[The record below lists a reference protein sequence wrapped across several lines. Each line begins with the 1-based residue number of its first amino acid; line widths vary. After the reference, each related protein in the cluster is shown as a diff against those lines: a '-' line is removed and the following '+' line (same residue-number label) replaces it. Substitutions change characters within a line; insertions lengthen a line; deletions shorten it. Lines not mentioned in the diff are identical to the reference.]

1 MKMEL
6 KTPIT
11 QVENSKEIL
20 TNGMNQTGDRIARL
34 GNEAEDLSEVSTHT
48 HTHIHTHTHTHTHT
62 LHVGEK

>member
-1 MKMEL
+1 MKSVVMPNL
-6 KTPIT
+6 SDPSIT
-11 QVENSKEIL
+11 S
-20 TNGMNQTGDRIARL
+20 RL